1 MTFSDD
7 VRVNTGET
15 ASLRN
20 PGLSDSKS
28 VYVSNV
34 LTSRVK
40 AFDPETAAEISDT
53 AISLDNDNHKGS
65 VDFLVDYVTSYEAK
79 SEDGATVMTSP
90 LKDEC
95 DVKAETNLS
104 KYFASKTYNHALSS
118 LEDSVKNGEETE
130 ATQPDIT
137 GTELFDSDGVT
148 SESKSL
154 DPESKSL
161 DTTSYTSFSSGSNQ
175 KIGITSLSS
184 IASLE
189 TESQSTSSL
198 NTATSKDNAL
208 PASAPKDINSLHSN
222 SHETQNHSTNAL
234 SEHSSNINHST
245 LNSNGTPSNLPSESS
260 KIESDEHKSQNLSDE
275 TPQSTVTDPSHAAS
289 TYPHQL
295 PSQSNLPHDQISN
308 GQTSANNTS
317 HTGSSLEPSAPGVV
331 PNQNQQSHN
340 DATNGMSQVQEP
352 SDQITD
358 TGSGPL
364 QKAPSQFQISLDSIP
379 QYQSTQSHRM
389 SNQPTQPSQNQPVQN
404 QPVQKVVVDGHIPQV
419 EISLDNIPDAAKAH
433 LALQRP
439 GYHDISATGRKNQ
452 GRNVPKDW
460 SRRRRHDSDELGPAR
475 SLNDILLVES
485 DSRLVIFT

>member
-1 MTFSDD
+1 M
-7 VRVNTGET
+7 
-15 ASLRN
+15 
-20 PGLSDSKS
+20 SDSKS
-28 VYVSNV
+28 VYVPNV

-79 SEDGATVMTSP
+79 SEDGATVVTSP

-130 ATQPDIT
+130 TTQPDIT
-137 GTELFDSDGVT
+137 GTELLDSDGVT

-198 NTATSKDNAL
+198 NTAASKDNAL
-208 PASAPKDINSLHSN
+208 PASTSKNINSLHSN
-222 SHETQNHSTNAL
+222 SHETQSHSTNAL
-234 SEHSSNINHST
+234 GDQSSNINHST
-245 LNSNGTPSNLPSESS
+245 LNSNGAPSEGS
-260 KIESDEHKSQNLSDE
+260 KNESNEHTSQNLSNE
-275 TPQSTVTDPSHAAS
+275 TAQSTVIDPSHAAS
-289 TYPHQL
+289 LHPDQL
-295 PSQSNLPHDQISN
+295 SSQSNLPHDQIAN

-317 HTGSSLEPSAPGVV
+317 HIIDSSLEPSAPD
-331 PNQNQQSHN
+331 QNYQSHN
-340 DATNGMSQVQEP
+340 GTSQIQD
-352 SDQITD
+352 SNDQIAD
-358 TGSGPL
+358 KGPL

-379 QYQSTQSHRM
+379 QHQNSQSHRM
-389 SNQPTQPSQNQPVQN
+389 SNQPAQPSQNQPVQN

-439 GYHDISATGRKNQ
+439 GYHDVSTAGRKNQ
-452 GRNVPKDW
+452 GRNVPKDR

-475 SLNDILLVES
+475 SLNDIFLVES
-485 DSRLVIFT
+485 DSRSVS

>member
-20 PGLSDSKS
+20 PGVSDSKS
-28 VYVSNV
+28 VYVPNV

-79 SEDGATVMTSP
+79 SEDGATVVTSP

-130 ATQPDIT
+130 TTQPDIT

-198 NTATSKDNAL
+198 NTAASKDNAL
-208 PASAPKDINSLHSN
+208 PASKDINSLHSN
-222 SHETQNHSTNAL
+222 SHETQSHSTNAL
-234 SEHSSNINHST
+234 DDQSSNINHST
-245 LNSNGTPSNLPSESS
+245 LNSNGTPSNLPSEGS
-260 KIESDEHKSQNLSDE
+260 KNESNEHSSQNLPNE
-275 TPQSTVTDPSHAAS
+275 TAQSTVIDPSHAAS
-289 TYPHQL
+289 LHPDQL
-295 PSQSNLPHDQISN
+295 SSQSNLPHDQISN
-308 GQTSANNTS
+308 GQASANNTS
-317 HTGSSLEPSAPGVV
+317 HIGSSLKPSSPGVF
-331 PNQNQQSHN
+331 PNDHTSHN
-340 DATNGMSQVQEP
+340 DTTNGTSQIQE
-352 SDQITD
+352 SKDQIAD
-358 TGSGPL
+358 KGPL

-379 QYQSTQSHRM
+379 QHQSTQSHRM

-439 GYHDISATGRKNQ
+439 GYHDVSAAGRKNQ
-452 GRNVPKDW
+452 GRNVPKDR

-485 DSRLVIFT
+485 DSRSVL